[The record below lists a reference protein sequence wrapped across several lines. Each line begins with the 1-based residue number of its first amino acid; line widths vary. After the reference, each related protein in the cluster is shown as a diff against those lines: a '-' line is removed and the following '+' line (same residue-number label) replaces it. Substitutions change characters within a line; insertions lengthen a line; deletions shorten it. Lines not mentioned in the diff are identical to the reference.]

1 MIKHAFPS
9 NPSSLASS
17 AFASCSLDR
26 IFSRD
31 STGNQSAIKFINA
44 QSTLADGARLENA
57 PSFGRE
63 REYSLRL
70 AVSTQGDRH
79 IGQFGSP
86 CFCIFTKHLVREL
99 VHLPAVCYVCSP
111 DAKKMPTGEADW
123 LESYGRA
130 YDTRII
136 VDMRYN
142 GDYGLPNSLDEEL
155 RQGLAIPGK
164 WDQRL

>member
-1 MIKHAFPS
+1 MIKHPFPS

-17 AFASCSLDR
+17 VFASCSLDS

-44 QSTLADGARLENA
+44 QSTLPGRGRLGNRMKKLSTRGE
-57 PSFGRE
+57 GR
-63 REYSLRL
+63 RYSPRS

-86 CFCIFTKHLVREL
+86 CFCIFTKHLARES
-99 VHLPAVCYVCSP
+99 VHFASVCHVHSP
-111 DAKKMPTGEADW
+111 DAKKVPTGEPDW
-123 LESYGRA
+123 LKSYARA

-136 VDMRYN
+136 VNVGYN
-142 GDYGLPNSLDEEL
+142 REHGLSDSLDEDL
-155 RQGLAIPGK
+155 
-164 WDQRL
+164 

>member
-1 MIKHAFPS
+1 MIKHPLPS
-9 NPSSLASS
+9 KPSSLASS

-44 QSTLADGARLENA
+44 QSTLADGGRLENLS
-57 PSFGRE
+57 SFGRE
-63 REYSLRL
+63 REHSLRS

-99 VHLPAVCYVCSP
+99 VRFPTVHYLHSP
-111 DAKKMPTGEADW
+111 DAKKVPTREADW
-123 LESYGRA
+123 LESYARA

-136 VDMRYN
+136 VNVGYDREH
-142 GDYGLPNSLDEEL
+142 GLPNGMDEEF
-155 RQGLAIPGK
+155 
-164 WDQRL
+164 